1 MTGAVRRRE
10 IEIAIPPSSPRMDD
24 SEIKEEKSEYE
35 SSTGRRDWKGVTAG
49 VLYSLLPKWFD
60 AGLIGLLIFGGCCGN
75 VRRTLG
81 IRGKFVLTGTHR
93 SLRSRR
99 SSSEKSP
106 LIHHSTRIVIL
117 MRGFRCRDEPAAGP
131 LITLVQFVTVS
142 LFTIP
147 SFLSWSAGPRAFFMK
162 SPVIPLRSWTIY
174 TIFFVTVNLLN
185 NWAFAYRISVP
196 LHIILRSGGPVAS
209 MLIGY
214 IYNGR
219 RYTRMQIVSVF
230 LLTLGVVAAAL
241 ADAKAQGKALN
252 IKTSA
257 DETDGKSTFLFVIG
271 FTILAL
277 AMLLSAFQG
286 VYADRLYAVH
296 GNTHWREA
304 LLYSHMLSIP
314 FFLPTYPQLSSQFQA
329 FMESSSMLSSISS
342 IPAIAESGLFANA
355 TAATA
360 TVTSVLSAVT
370 TAPASSSNIVDQAHQ
385 SVSVFWLLFR
395 GPGSTF
401 LRSVLAATPNKIFF
415 LVINALT
422 QYICIRGVYLLAAK
436 SSSLTVTIVLNIR
449 KLVSLLLS
457 IYIFGNLLSRGVLI
471 GAGFVFLGGA
481 LYGVASARA
490 KNNRVIAPEYL
501 PKSSAQQS
509 KVKV

>member
-1 MTGAVRRRE
+1 
-10 IEIAIPPSSPRMDD
+10 MDE
-24 SEIKEEKSEYE
+24 SESKEKSEYE
-35 SSTGRRDWKGVTAG
+35 PSGQREWKGLIAG
-49 VLYSLLPKWFD
+49 ILCGILPKWFD

-75 VRRTLG
+75 VFALEA
-81 IRGKFVLTGTHR
+81 IIK
-93 SLRSRR
+93 
-99 SSSEKSP
+99 
-106 LIHHSTRIVIL
+106 
-117 MRGFRCRDEPAAGP
+117 DEPAAGP
-131 LITLVQFVTVS
+131 LITFVQFVTVS

-147 SFLSWSAGPRAFFMK
+147 SFWSWSAGPRAFFMK
-162 SPVIPLRSWTIY
+162 SPIIPLRSWAIY
-174 TIFFVTVNLLN
+174 TLFFVTVNLLN

-196 LHIILRSGGPVAS
+196 LHIIIRSGGPVSS
-209 MLIGY
+209 MIIGY

-219 RYTRMQIVSVF
+219 RYTRMQILSVF
-230 LLTLGVVAAAL
+230 LLTLGVVGAAL
-241 ADAKAQGKALN
+241 ADAKAQGKAIN
-252 IKTSA
+252 IKTTL

-304 LLYSHMLSIP
+304 LLYSHLLSIP
-314 FFLPTYPQLSSQFQA
+314 FFLPTYPQLSSQFRA
-329 FMESSSMLSSISS
+329 FMDSSSMLSTVGS
-342 IPAIAESGLFANA
+342 IPAVAESGLFANA
-355 TAATA
+355 TTA
-360 TVTSVLSAVT
+360 TVTSVLSTA
-370 TAPASSSNIVDQAHQ
+370 TAPPAVAAYASNNVVEQARQ
-385 SVSVFWLLFR
+385 SVSIFWLLFR
-395 GPGSTF
+395 GSGYAL
-401 LRSVLAATPNKIFF
+401 LRSVLATTPNKIFF
-415 LVINALT
+415 LVVNALT

-436 SSSLTVTIVLNIR
+436 SSSLTVTIILNIR

-457 IYIFGNLLSRGVLI
+457 IYIFGNLLSTGVLI

-501 PKSSAQQS
+501 QKSSTQPN

>member
-1 MTGAVRRRE
+1 
-10 IEIAIPPSSPRMDD
+10 
-24 SEIKEEKSEYE
+24 
-35 SSTGRRDWKGVTAG
+35 
-49 VLYSLLPKWFD
+49 
-60 AGLIGLLIFGGCCGN
+60 
-75 VRRTLG
+75 
-81 IRGKFVLTGTHR
+81 
-93 SLRSRR
+93 
-99 SSSEKSP
+99 
-106 LIHHSTRIVIL
+106 
-117 MRGFRCRDEPAAGP
+117 
-131 LITLVQFVTVS
+131 
-142 LFTIP
+142 
-147 SFLSWSAGPRAFFMK
+147 MK
-162 SPVIPLRSWTIY
+162 SPVIPLRSWAIY

-219 RYTRMQIVSVF
+219 RYTRMQILSVF
-230 LLTLGVVAAAL
+230 LLTLGVVGAAL
-241 ADAKAQGKALN
+241 ADAKAQGKAMN
-252 IKTSA
+252 IKTSE

-314 FFLPTYPQLSSQFQA
+314 FFLPTYPQLSSQFRA

-342 IPAIAESGLFANA
+342 IPGVAESDIFANA
-355 TAATA
+355 TAVTA
-360 TVTSVLSAVT
+360 TVTSVLSTAT
-370 TAPASSSNIVDQAHQ
+370 TAPAVAAYASSSNVVEQARQ

-395 GPGSTF
+395 GSGHAF

-415 LVINALT
+415 LVVNALT
-422 QYICIRGVYLLAAK
+422 QYVCIRGVYLLAAK
-436 SSSLTVTIVLNIR
+436 SSSLTVTIILNIR

-501 PKSSAQQS
+501 QKSSMQQN

>member
-1 MTGAVRRRE
+1 M
-10 IEIAIPPSSPRMDD
+10 
-24 SEIKEEKSEYE
+24 
-35 SSTGRRDWKGVTAG
+35 
-49 VLYSLLPKWFD
+49 
-60 AGLIGLLIFGGCCGN
+60 
-75 VRRTLG
+75 
-81 IRGKFVLTGTHR
+81 
-93 SLRSRR
+93 
-99 SSSEKSP
+99 
-106 LIHHSTRIVIL
+106 
-117 MRGFRCRDEPAAGP
+117 
-131 LITLVQFVTVS
+131 
-142 LFTIP
+142 
-147 SFLSWSAGPRAFFMK
+147 SAGPRSFFMK
-162 SPVIPLRSWTIY
+162 SPIIPLRSWAIY
-174 TIFFVTVNLLN
+174 TLFFLTVNLLN

-196 LHIILRSGGPVAS
+196 LHIIIRSGGPVSS
-209 MLIGY
+209 MIIGY

-241 ADAKAQGKALN
+241 ADAKAQGKAIN
-252 IKTSA
+252 IKASM

-304 LLYSHMLSIP
+304 LLYSHLLSVP
-314 FFLPTYPQLSSQFQA
+314 FFLPTYPQLAGQFRA
-329 FMESSSMLSSISS
+329 FMDSPSMLSTISS
-342 IPAIAESGLFANA
+342 IPAVSESSLFANA
-355 TAATA
+355 TTA
-360 TVTSVLSAVT
+360 TVTSMLSTV
-370 TAPASSSNIVDQAHQ
+370 TAPPAVAAIASSSNIVDQARQ
-385 SVSVFWLLFR
+385 SVSVFWLLFQ
-395 GPGSTF
+395 GSGYAL
-401 LRSVLAATPNKIFF
+401 LRSVLATTPNKIFF

-436 SSSLTVTIVLNIR
+436 SSSLTVTIILNIR

-457 IYIFGNLLSRGVLI
+457 IYIFGNLLSTGVLI

-501 PKSSAQQS
+501 QKSSAQQS